1 MAAAMP
7 SSENKGSVW
16 GTSLELL
23 AGDEI
28 RHNPARAQALVQQTS
43 GHSADLVVGGGP
55 HHRYVTARPTISLR
69 FSWSRS
75 ADSRGAIAGRR
86 MVGRSWR
93 G

>member
-43 GHSADLVVGGGP
+43 GHSADLVVGG
-55 HHRYVTARPTISLR
+55 RAASSLR
-69 FSWSRS
+69 HGT
-75 ADSRGAIAGRR
+75 ADDLVAVLVEQER
-86 MVGRSWR
+86 
-93 G
+93 